1 MRMKTFHEDEKVPYE
16 DEKVSKGIKSI
27 LRMKMY
33 LRDESTV
40 WDENSKAKDDKASS
54 KQPR

>member
-1 MRMKTFHEDEKVPYE
+1 MKTFHK
-16 DEKVSKGIKSI
+16 DEKVSNGIKSI

>member
-1 MRMKTFHEDEKVPYE
+1 MKTFHEDEKVPYE